1 MTFIRLSN
9 ILLQMALAVCVGL
22 VSFGEASAQTRQTT
36 QSKQANQPKQK
47 RDHLTEQ
54 EIELVRDV
62 QEIDQRIEVFIKAAD
77 RRILVLT
84 NPAATQKEK
93 EEKVWGP
100 LPTGTKA
107 ELLSD
112 YKKILEEG
120 EEKLDDLY
128 ERSPKNDLLRKA
140 LRKFKD
146 AANRQIPQLRALAA
160 QLTEKADQRALA
172 EAIEEAET
180 VTKADTGN

>member
-1 MTFIRLSN
+1 MTIFKFSRML
-9 ILLQMALAVCVGL
+9 ILLSFVGL
-22 VSFGEASAQTRQTT
+22 LAIVASAQKKST
-36 QSKQANQPKQK
+36 

-54 EIELVRDV
+54 EVDQVRDV
-62 QEIDQRIEVFIKAAD
+62 QQIDLRIEVFIKAAD

-84 NPAATQKEK
+84 NPNATQKKK
-93 EEKVWGP
+93 EEETWGP

-107 ELLSD
+107 ELLGD

-120 EEKLDDLY
+120 EEKMDDFF
-128 ERSPKNDLLRKA
+128 EREPKSDLLKKA

-180 VTKADTGN
+180 VTKADIN

>member
-1 MTFIRLSN
+1 MTIFKFSRML
-9 ILLQMALAVCVGL
+9 ILLSFVGL
-22 VSFGEASAQTRQTT
+22 LLIVASAQKKST
-36 QSKQANQPKQK
+36 

-54 EIELVRDV
+54 EVDQVRDV
-62 QEIDQRIEVFIKAAD
+62 QQIDLRIEVFIKAAD

-84 NPAATQKEK
+84 NPNATQKKK
-93 EEKVWGP
+93 EEETWGP

-107 ELLSD
+107 ELLGD

-120 EEKLDDLY
+120 EEKMDDFF
-128 ERSPKNDLLRKA
+128 EREPKSDLLKKA

-146 AANRQIPQLRALAA
+146 AANRQIPQLRAMAS
-160 QLTEKADQRALA
+160 QMTEKADQRALA

-180 VTKADTGN
+180 VTKADIN

>member
-1 MTFIRLSN
+1 MMLFKFSKM
-9 ILLQMALAVCVGL
+9 LLLLVCLGLLAMVGL
-22 VSFGEASAQTRQTT
+22 AQRKST
-36 QSKQANQPKQK
+36 

-54 EIELVRDV
+54 EVDQVRDV
-62 QEIDQRIEVFIKAAD
+62 QQIDLRIEVFVKAAD

-84 NPAATQKEK
+84 NPNATQKKK
-93 EEKVWGP
+93 EEETWGP

-107 ELLSD
+107 ELLTD

-120 EEKLDDLY
+120 EEKLDDFF
-128 ERSPKNDLLRKA
+128 EREPKSDLLKKA

-146 AANRQIPQLRALAA
+146 AANRQIPQLRAMAS
-160 QLTEKADQRALA
+160 QMTEKADQRALA

-180 VTKADTGN
+180 VTKADIN